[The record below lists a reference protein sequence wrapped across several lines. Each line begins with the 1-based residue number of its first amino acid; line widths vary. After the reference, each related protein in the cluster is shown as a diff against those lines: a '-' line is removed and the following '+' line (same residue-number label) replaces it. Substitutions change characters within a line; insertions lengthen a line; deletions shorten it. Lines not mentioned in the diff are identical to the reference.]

1 MVAYRWGLL
10 LGLAVGALA
19 LPACVSGLRSDRNLE
34 PKVSAPAVLP
44 TPVAKKDSFAEF
56 PRAPGQTVLKNP
68 PPVPTPSSTVVS
80 MVNDPT
86 LPSETQ
92 QPGPIVITPKLPPD
106 PPLIAAVRAYID
118 KQPELAIEHLKAL
131 DPPNQEL
138 MLQLIPAIVHAS
150 QIDWNRAGSTQV
162 DVLLNQ
168 LLLPIR
174 ALSGKAS
181 LSIDKVEFCRDT
193 AREFGHYQPLPE
205 GYAYKPNDLADLYI
219 EIGNAPSVPTISPTE
234 GEGYSTILNCEFR
247 IREVVDNSTDP
258 LDRNRLISK
267 PVREFTLSPKR
278 DYHNTLRFAVPS
290 KPGLYIL
297 TIEVVDPNRERWRSV
312 RKTVKFRVR

>member
-1 MVAYRWGLL
+1 MGAYRWGLL
-10 LGLAVGALA
+10 LGLAVSALA

-34 PKVSAPAVLP
+34 PKVSAPAVP
-44 TPVAKKDSFAEF
+44 ATPVPKKDSFAEF

-68 PPVPTPSSTVVS
+68 PPVQTPSPLVVPMS
-80 MVNDPT
+80 NDPT
-86 LPSETQ
+86 LPNESQ
-92 QPGPIVITPKLPPD
+92 PPGPIVITPTLPPD
-106 PPLIAAVRAYID
+106 PPLVAAVRAYLD

-150 QIDWNRAGSTQV
+150 QMNWNRAGPTEV
-162 DVLLNQ
+162 GELLDQ
-168 LLLPIR
+168 LQLPIR

-181 LSIDKVEFCRDT
+181 LSIDKVVFCRTT
-193 AREFGHYQPLPE
+193 APEFGHYQPLPE

-234 GEGYSTILNCEFR
+234 GDGYSTILNCECR
-247 IREVVDNSTDP
+247 IRDVVDNSADP

-267 PVREFTLSPKR
+267 PVHEFTLSPKR
-278 DYHNTLRFAVPS
+278 DYHHTLRFAVPS

-297 TIEVVDPNRERWRSV
+297 TIEIVDPNRERWRSV

>member
-34 PKVSAPAVLP
+34 PKVSAPAVTP
-44 TPVAKKDSFAEF
+44 TPVPKKDSFAEF

-68 PPVPTPSSTVVS
+68 PPVQTPSSTVVS
-80 MVNDPT
+80 MANDPT
-86 LPSETQ
+86 LPNESQ
-92 QPGPIVITPKLPPD
+92 QPSPIVITPKLPLD
-106 PPLIAAVRAYID
+106 PPLVAAVRAYID

-138 MLQLIPAIVHAS
+138 MLQLIPAIVRAS
-150 QIDWNRAGSTQV
+150 QMNWTRAGPTEV
-162 DVLLNQ
+162 GELLDQ
-168 LLLPIR
+168 LQLPIR
-174 ALSGKAS
+174 GLSGKAS
-181 LSIDKVEFCRDT
+181 LSIDKVVFCSGT

-247 IREVVDNSTDP
+247 IREVVDNSAEP

-278 DYHNTLRFAVPS
+278 DYHHSLRFAVPS

-312 RKTVKFRVR
+312 RKSVKFRVR